1 MLAFTAL
8 CGEVRKAL
16 LEAESEYFDV
26 DVVAELL
33 GHDEE
38 EVPEDDRREQVD
50 DVCATGEQDHAR
62 LVNESEECDGRQRVQ
77 FDGAE
82 LMEDHVEQADVEGEV
97 HVVRGAVRCRQRVE
111 ARVLP
116 QVAIWVPIHEQGLR
130 EWNGTDKTKSTTAKH
145 GLLTDVMALET

>member
-8 CGEVRKAL
+8 CGEVRKSL
-16 LEAESEYFDV
+16 LEAESKYFDV

-38 EVPEDDRREQVD
+38 EVPENDRREQVYD
-50 DVCATGEQDHAR
+50 ICATGEQDHAR
-62 LVNESEECDGRQRVQ
+62 LVNESEECDGCQRVQ
-77 FDGAE
+77 LDGAE
-82 LMEDHVEQADVEGEV
+82 LLEHHVEQADVQSEV

-116 QVAIWVPIHEQGLR
+116 QVAVRVPVHEQGLG
-130 EWNGTDKTKSTTAKH
+130 EWNGPIRRSQQQ
-145 GLLTDVMALET
+145 GMMSYLQM